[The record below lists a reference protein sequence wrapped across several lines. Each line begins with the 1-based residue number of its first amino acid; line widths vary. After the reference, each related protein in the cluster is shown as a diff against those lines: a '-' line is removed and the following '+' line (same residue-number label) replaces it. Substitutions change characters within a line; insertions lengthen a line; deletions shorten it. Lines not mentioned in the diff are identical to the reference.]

1 MHESILVFRGRRYL
15 WLALVLSALAIFA
28 YWFDDPQEP
37 ANGGTVLGY
46 TLGTAGLLLIGWL
59 AWFGVRKRRY
69 SSTLGSV
76 QGWLSAHVYLGL
88 ALVVI
93 VLLHSG
99 FQFGY
104 NVHTLAFALM
114 VLVVVSGLYGVFV
127 YIRLPRKLSENR
139 GDATRA
145 ELYEQLEDIDN
156 RSRRTAAKLGDE
168 YSELVMSGISRT
180 QLGSTL
186 WSRLRRRDESQVII
200 RHGSE
205 SKVTTNP
212 GQETALDWLA
222 DRQSRSRDAADAAI
236 IGELSALLRNKRRL
250 LKQLQDELAMQA
262 RLELWLYAHV
272 PLTAA
277 LLAALVV
284 HILTVFIYW

>member
-15 WLALVLSALAIFA
+15 WLALALSALAIFA
-28 YWFDDPQEP
+28 YWVDDPQEP

-46 TLGTAGLLLIGWL
+46 TLGTAGLLLIAWL
-59 AWFGVRKRRY
+59 SWFGVRKRHY

-76 QGWLSAHVYLGL
+76 QGWLSAHVYIGL

-168 YSELVMSGISRT
+168 YGELVTSGISRT

-186 WSRLRRRDESQVII
+186 WSRLHRRDESQVII
-200 RHGSE
+200 RQGGE
-205 SKVTTNP
+205 SKVTANP
-212 GQETALDWLA
+212 GQEAALDWLA
-222 DRQSRSRDAADAAI
+222 DRQSRSQDAADAAI

-250 LKQLQDELAMQA
+250 LKQLGDELSMQA
-262 RLELWLYAHV
+262 RLEVWLYAHV